1 MIEIRKSADR
11 GHFDFGWLN
20 TYHTFSFGE
29 YDDPAHVQFSVLRV
43 INEDRVQAAQ
53 GFDTHAHANME
64 IVTYVIEGT
73 LKHVDSTGS
82 SSLIQ
87 HGDVQRM
94 TAGSGIR
101 HSEFN
106 ASDRD
111 PVHLLQIWIY
121 PEKKNLT
128 PGYEQKNFSDLRN
141 RLCLVVSPEGKEG
154 SLKIHQDVSIFASK
168 LQGKKLSYALAPGR
182 AAWIQVIEGPLSCNG
197 QTLQAG
203 DGAAITEE
211 SELKLEGAKAHFL
224 LFDLPA

>member
-82 SSLIQ
+82 SSLIK

-128 PGYEQKNFSDLRN
+128 PGYEQKNFSDLRD
-141 RLCLVVSPEGKEG
+141 RLCLVVSSEGKEG

-168 LQGKKLSYALAPGR
+168 LQGKKLSYALASGR
-182 AAWIQVIEGPLSCNG
+182 KAWIQVIEGPLSCNG
-197 QTLQAG
+197 HTLQAG

-211 SELKLEGAKAHFL
+211 RELKLEGAKAHFL

>member
-1 MIEIRKSADR
+1 LIEIRKSDDR

-64 IVTYVIEGT
+64 IVTYVIEGA

-121 PEKKNLT
+121 PEKKNLN

-154 SLKIHQDVSIFASK
+154 ALKIHQDVSIFASK
-168 LQGKKLSYALAPGR
+168 LQGKKISHSLAPGR
-182 AAWIQVIEGPLSCNG
+182 TAWIQVIEGPLSCNG
-197 QTLQAG
+197 QTLQTG

-211 SELKLEGAKAHFL
+211 RELTLESAKAHFL